1 LSTDLK
7 PASSHLLVQDRMNM
21 KIDGNHAFTPVYC
34 LYARGFVAIELRIRL
49 RDCLGNTY
57 VPRI

>member
-1 LSTDLK
+1 
-7 PASSHLLVQDRMNM
+7 MNM
-21 KIDGNHAFTPVYC
+21 KIDGNHAFAPVYC
-34 LYARGFVAIELRIRL
+34 LYARGFVAFELRIRL